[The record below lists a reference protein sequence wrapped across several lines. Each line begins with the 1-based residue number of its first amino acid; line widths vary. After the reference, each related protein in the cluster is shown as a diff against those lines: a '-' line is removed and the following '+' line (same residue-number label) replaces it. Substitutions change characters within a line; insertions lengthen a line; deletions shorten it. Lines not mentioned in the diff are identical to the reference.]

1 MVLVT
6 QVPVAIAKAYSP
18 GHITGFFSTP
28 DTHISTLDPKFLGS
42 MGAGFSID
50 KGITSTVKVFSSTE
64 KNYEIRL
71 NGVPNFE
78 LKVSNFV
85 VASYMRVIREAV
97 YLSIEHESD
106 LPIGYGLGSSGS
118 AALSLSY
125 ALNEA
130 LKTNLTKLQA
140 AQIAHNADIACR
152 TGLGTVISEF
162 TGGFELRTSIGGPG
176 IGRVIKSELS
186 TDWCVII
193 LCLEPIKTE
202 LWLDKSVT
210 DENKHSLNLLG
221 RKMVNDLYQD
231 QNVGAFLDM
240 SYQFAHEYH
249 LDKGKCQNP
258 IDLLQ
263 AEGIKAS
270 VALFGHTLFTL
281 TKLDKLPK
289 VVKLLEQFKGQIL
302 VCGVDNLGARLI
314 SRNDQV

>member
-6 QVPVAIAKAYSP
+6 QVPVAIAQAYSP

-28 DTHISTLDPKFLGS
+28 DSHISTTDPKFLGS

-64 KNYEIRL
+64 KNCEIRL
-71 NGVPNFE
+71 NGIPNFE

-85 VASYMRVIREAV
+85 VASYMRLIHKPV

-130 LKTNLTKLQA
+130 LKTNLTKVQA
-140 AQIAHNADIACR
+140 AQIAHHADIACR
-152 TGLGTVISEF
+152 TGLGTVISEY
-162 TGGFELRTSIGGPG
+162 TGGFELRLKVGGPG

-186 TDWCVII
+186 PDWCVII
-193 LCLEPIKTE
+193 LCIEPIRTD
-202 LWLDKSVT
+202 LWFEKSVT
-210 DENKHSLNLLG
+210 NENRFILNLLG
-221 RKMVNDLYQD
+221 KKMVSDLQRD
-231 QNVGAFLDM
+231 QNVGSFLDM
-240 SYQFAHEYH
+240 SYQFAREYN
-249 LDKGKCQNP
+249 LDKGNCQNP
-258 IDLLQ
+258 LNLLQ

-281 TKLDKLPK
+281 IERAKLSR
-289 VVKLLEQFKGQIL
+289 VVKLLEQFRGQLL
-302 VCGVDNLGARLI
+302 VCGVDNLGARLLR
-314 SRNDQV
+314 RND

>member
-6 QVPVAIAKAYSP
+6 QVPVAMAKAYSP

-28 DTHISTLDPKFLGS
+28 DTHVSMVDPKFFGS

-64 KNYEIRL
+64 KNYEITL
-71 NGVPNFE
+71 NGIPNFD

-85 VASYMRVIREAV
+85 VAYYMRVIREPV

-130 LKTNLTKLQA
+130 LKTDLTKLQA

-162 TGGFELRTSIGGPG
+162 TGGFELRLTVGGPG
-176 IGRVIKSELS
+176 IGRVFKSELS
-186 TDWCVII
+186 TDWCVIV

-202 LWLDKSVT
+202 LWLEKSVT
-210 DENKHSLNLLG
+210 AGNKKSLNLLG

-231 QNVGAFLDM
+231 QNVASFLDM
-240 SYQFAHEYH
+240 SYQFAREYH
-249 LDKGKCQNP
+249 LDKGKCQIP
-258 IDLLQ
+258 LDVLQ
-263 AEGIKAS
+263 AEGIKGS

-281 TKLDKLPK
+281 TERDKLPK
-289 VVKLLEQFKGQIL
+289 IVKLLEQFKGQLL

-314 SRNDQV
+314 RKNYQE

>member
-6 QVPVAIAKAYSP
+6 QVPVAMAQAYSP

-28 DTHISTLDPKFLGS
+28 DSHISTIDPKFLGS

-50 KGITSTVKVFSSTE
+50 KGITSTVKVFSSNE
-64 KNYEIRL
+64 NNYEIKL
-71 NGVPNFE
+71 NGIPNFE

-85 VASYMRVIREAV
+85 IASYMRVIREPV

-130 LKTNLTKLQA
+130 LKTNLTKVQA
-140 AQIAHNADIACR
+140 AQIAHNADVVCR

-162 TGGFELRTSIGGPG
+162 TGGFELRLSVGGPG

-186 TDWCVII
+186 TDLCVIV

-202 LWLDKSVT
+202 LWLDKWVT
-210 DENKHSLNLLG
+210 NENKHSLTLLG
-221 RKMVNDLYQD
+221 RKMVNVLHQD
-231 QNVGAFLDM
+231 PKVESFLEM

-258 IDLLQ
+258 LNLLQ
-263 AEGIKAS
+263 AEGIQAS

-281 TKLDKLPK
+281 TERDKVPRI
-289 VVKLLEQFKGQIL
+289 VKLLEQFKGQLL
-302 VCGVDNLGARLI
+302 VCGIDNLGARLVK
-314 SRNDQV
+314 RND

>member
-1 MVLVT
+1 VVLVT
-6 QVPVAIAKAYSP
+6 QVPVAVAKAYSP

-28 DTHISTLDPKFLGS
+28 DSHISTIDPKFLGS
-42 MGAGFSID
+42 RGAGFSID
-50 KGITSTVKVFSSTE
+50 KGITSTVKVFSSNE
-64 KNYEIRL
+64 KNYEIKL
-71 NGVPNFE
+71 NGIPNFE

-85 VASYMRVIREAV
+85 IASYMRVIREPV
-97 YLSIEHESD
+97 YLSIEHQSD

-130 LKTNLTKLQA
+130 LKTNLTKVQA
-140 AQIAHNADIACR
+140 AQIAHNADVVCR

-162 TGGFELRTSIGGPG
+162 TGGLELRWSVGGPG
-176 IGRVIKSELS
+176 IGRVIKSKLS
-186 TDWCVII
+186 TDWRVIV

-202 LWLDKSVT
+202 LWLDKWVT
-210 DENKHSLNLLG
+210 NENKHSLNLLG
-221 RKMVNDLYQD
+221 RKMVNFLHQD
-231 QNVGAFLDM
+231 PKVESFLEM

-258 IDLLQ
+258 LNLLQ

-281 TKLDKLPK
+281 TERDNVPRI
-289 VVKLLEQFKGQIL
+289 VKLLEQFEGQLL
-302 VCGVDNLGARLI
+302 VCGVDNLGARLVR
-314 SRNDQV
+314 RND

>member
-6 QVPVAIAKAYSP
+6 QVPVAMARAYSP

-28 DTHISTLDPKFLGS
+28 DTHISTIDPKFFGS

-50 KGITSTVKVFSSTE
+50 KGITSTVKVFSSNE
-64 KNYEIRL
+64 KNYEIKL
-71 NGVPNFE
+71 NGIPNFE

-85 VASYMRVIREAV
+85 IASYMRVIREPV

-130 LKTNLTKLQA
+130 LKTNLTKVQA
-140 AQIAHNADIACR
+140 AQIAHNADVVCR
-152 TGLGTVISEF
+152 TGLGPVISEF
-162 TGGFELRTSIGGPG
+162 TGGFELRLSVGGPG
-176 IGRVIKSELS
+176 IGRVIKSKLS

-202 LWLDKSVT
+202 LWLDKWVT
-210 DENKHSLNLLG
+210 SENKHSLNLLG
-221 RKMVNDLYQD
+221 RKMVNVLHQD
-231 QNVGAFLDM
+231 PKVESFLEM

-258 IDLLQ
+258 LNLLQ
-263 AEGIKAS
+263 AEGIQAS

-281 TKLDKLPK
+281 TERDKVPRI
-289 VVKLLEQFKGQIL
+289 VKLLEQFKGQLL
-302 VCGVDNLGARLI
+302 VCGIDNLGARLVR
-314 SRNDQV
+314 RND

>member
-6 QVPVAIAKAYSP
+6 EVPVAVAKAYSP

-28 DTHISTLDPKFLGS
+28 DSHISTIDPKFLGS

-50 KGITSTVKVFSSTE
+50 KGITSTVKVFSSNE
-64 KNYEIRL
+64 KNYEIKL
-71 NGVPNFE
+71 NGIPNFE

-85 VASYMRVIREAV
+85 IASYMRVIREPV

-130 LKTNLTKLQA
+130 LKTNLTKVQA
-140 AQIAHNADIACR
+140 AQIAHNADVVCR

-162 TGGFELRTSIGGPG
+162 TGGFEFRLSVGGPG
-176 IGRVIKSELS
+176 IGRVIKSKLS
-186 TDWCVII
+186 TDWCVIV

-202 LWLDKSVT
+202 LWLDKWVT
-210 DENKHSLNLLG
+210 SENKHSLNLLG
-221 RKMVNDLYQD
+221 RKMVNVLHQD
-231 QNVGAFLDM
+231 PKVESFLEM

-258 IDLLQ
+258 LNLMQ
-263 AEGIKAS
+263 AEGIQAS

-281 TKLDKLPK
+281 TERDKVPRI
-289 VVKLLEQFKGQIL
+289 VKLLEQFKGQLL
-302 VCGVDNLGARLI
+302 VCGVDNLGARLVR
-314 SRNDQV
+314 RND

>member
-6 QVPVAIAKAYSP
+6 QVPVAVAKAYSP

-28 DTHISTLDPKFLGS
+28 DSHISTIDPKFLGS

-50 KGITSTVKVFSSTE
+50 KGITSTVKVFSSNE
-64 KNYEIRL
+64 NNYEIKL
-71 NGVPNFE
+71 NGIPNFE

-85 VASYMRVIREAV
+85 IASYMRVIREPV

-130 LKTNLTKLQA
+130 LKTNLTKVQA
-140 AQIAHNADIACR
+140 AQIAHNADVVCR

-162 TGGFELRTSIGGPG
+162 TGGFELRLSVGGPG
-176 IGRVIKSELS
+176 IGRVIKSKLS
-186 TDWCVII
+186 TDWCVIV

-202 LWLDKSVT
+202 VWLDKWVT
-210 DENKHSLNLLG
+210 NENKHSLTLLG
-221 RKMVNDLYQD
+221 RKMVNVLHQD
-231 QNVGAFLDM
+231 PKVESFLEM

-258 IDLLQ
+258 LNLMQ
-263 AEGIKAS
+263 AEGIQAS

-281 TKLDKLPK
+281 TERDKVPRI
-289 VVKLLEQFKGQIL
+289 VKLLEQFKGQLL
-302 VCGVDNLGARLI
+302 VCGVDNLGARLVR
-314 SRNDQV
+314 RND

>member
-1 MVLVT
+1 VVLVT
-6 QVPVAIAKAYSP
+6 QVPVAVAKAYSP

-28 DTHISTLDPKFLGS
+28 DSHISTIDPKFLGS

-50 KGITSTVKVFSSTE
+50 KGITSTVKVFSSNE
-64 KNYEIRL
+64 NNYEIKL
-71 NGVPNFE
+71 NGIPNFE

-85 VASYMRVIREAV
+85 IASYMRVIREPV

-130 LKTNLTKLQA
+130 LKTNLTKVQA
-140 AQIAHNADIACR
+140 AQIAHNADVVCR

-162 TGGFELRTSIGGPG
+162 TGGFELRLSVGGPG
-176 IGRVIKSELS
+176 IGRVIKSKLS
-186 TDWCVII
+186 TDWCVIV

-202 LWLDKSVT
+202 VWLDKWVT
-210 DENKHSLNLLG
+210 NENKHSLTLLG
-221 RKMVNDLYQD
+221 RKMVNVLHQD
-231 QNVGAFLDM
+231 PKVESFLEM

-258 IDLLQ
+258 LNLMQ
-263 AEGIKAS
+263 AEGIQAS

-281 TKLDKLPK
+281 TERDKVPRI
-289 VVKLLEQFKGQIL
+289 VKLLEQFKGQLL
-302 VCGVDNLGARLI
+302 VCGVDNLGARLVK
-314 SRNDQV
+314 RND

>member
-6 QVPVAIAKAYSP
+6 QVPVAVAKAYSP

-28 DTHISTLDPKFLGS
+28 DPHISTTDPKFLGS

-50 KGITSTVKVFSSTE
+50 KGITSTVKVFSSNE
-64 KNYEIRL
+64 KNYEIKL
-71 NGVPNFE
+71 NGIPNFE

-85 VASYMRVIREAV
+85 IASYMRVIREPV
-97 YLSIEHESD
+97 YLSIEHQSD

-130 LKTNLTKLQA
+130 LKTNLTKVQA
-140 AQIAHNADIACR
+140 AQIAHNADVVCR

-162 TGGFELRTSIGGPG
+162 TGGFELRLSVGGPG
-176 IGRVIKSELS
+176 IGRVIKSKLS
-186 TDWCVII
+186 TDWRVIV
-193 LCLEPIKTE
+193 LCLKPIKTE
-202 LWLDKSVT
+202 LWLDKWVT
-210 DENKHSLNLLG
+210 NENKHSLNLLG
-221 RKMVNDLYQD
+221 RKMVNVLHQD
-231 QNVGAFLDM
+231 PKVESFLEM

-258 IDLLQ
+258 LNLLQ

-281 TKLDKLPK
+281 TERDN
-289 VVKLLEQFKGQIL
+289 VSRIVKLLEQFEGQLL
-302 VCGVDNLGARLI
+302 VCGVDNLGARLVR
-314 SRNDQV
+314 RND

>member
-6 QVPVAIAKAYSP
+6 QVPVAVAKAYSP

-28 DTHISTLDPKFLGS
+28 DSHISTIDPKFLGS

-50 KGITSTVKVFSSTE
+50 KGITSTVKVFSSNE
-64 KNYEIRL
+64 NNYEIKL
-71 NGVPNFE
+71 NGIPNFE

-85 VASYMRVIREAV
+85 IASYMRVIREPV
-97 YLSIEHESD
+97 YLSIEHESE

-130 LKTNLTKLQA
+130 LKTNLTKVQA
-140 AQIAHNADIACR
+140 AQIAHNADVVCR

-162 TGGFELRTSIGGPG
+162 TGGFELRLSVGGPG
-176 IGRVIKSELS
+176 IGRVIKSKLS
-186 TDWCVII
+186 TDWCVIV

-202 LWLDKSVT
+202 VWLDKWVT
-210 DENKHSLNLLG
+210 NENKHSLTLLG
-221 RKMVNDLYQD
+221 RKMVNVLHQD
-231 QNVGAFLDM
+231 PKVESFLEM

-258 IDLLQ
+258 LNLLQ
-263 AEGIKAS
+263 VEGIQAS

-281 TKLDKLPK
+281 TERDKVPRI
-289 VVKLLEQFKGQIL
+289 VKLLEQFKGQLL
-302 VCGVDNLGARLI
+302 VCGVDNLGARLVR
-314 SRNDQV
+314 RND

>member
-6 QVPVAIAKAYSP
+6 QVPVAVAKAYSP

-28 DTHISTLDPKFLGS
+28 DSHISTIDPKFLGS

-50 KGITSTVKVFSSTE
+50 KGITSTVKVFSSNE
-64 KNYEIRL
+64 NNYEIKL
-71 NGVPNFE
+71 NGIPNFE

-85 VASYMRVIREAV
+85 IASYMRVIREPV

-130 LKTNLTKLQA
+130 LKTNLTKVQA
-140 AQIAHNADIACR
+140 AQIAHNADVVCR

-162 TGGFELRTSIGGPG
+162 TGGFELRLSVGGPG
-176 IGRVIKSELS
+176 IGRVIKSKLS
-186 TDWCVII
+186 TDWCVIV

-202 LWLDKSVT
+202 VWLDKWVT
-210 DENKHSLNLLG
+210 NENKHSLTLLG
-221 RKMVNDLYQD
+221 RKMVNVLHQD
-231 QNVGAFLDM
+231 PKVESFLEM

-258 IDLLQ
+258 LNLLQ
-263 AEGIKAS
+263 AEGIQAS

-281 TKLDKLPK
+281 TERDKVPRI
-289 VVKLLEQFKGQIL
+289 VKLLEQFKGQLL
-302 VCGVDNLGARLI
+302 VCGIDNLGARLVK
-314 SRNDQV
+314 RND

>member
-1 MVLVT
+1 M
-6 QVPVAIAKAYSP
+6 AKAYSP

-28 DTHISTLDPKFLGS
+28 DKHNSTVDPKFLGS

-71 NGVPNFE
+71 NGIPNFE

-85 VASYMRVIREAV
+85 VASYMRIIRAPV
-97 YLSIEHESD
+97 YVSIEHESD

-130 LKTNLTKLQA
+130 LKTNLTKVQA

-162 TGGFELRTSIGGPG
+162 TGGFEMRLGVGGPG
-176 IGRVIKSELS
+176 IGRVTKSELS
-186 TDWCVII
+186 KNWCVII
-193 LCLEPIKTE
+193 LCLEPIKTD
-202 LWLDKSVT
+202 LWLDQSVT
-210 DENKHSLNLLG
+210 DEKKHSLNLLG
-221 RKMVNDLYQD
+221 RKMVNDLHQD
-231 QNVGAFLDM
+231 QNVGSFLEM
-240 SYQFAHEYH
+240 SYQFAREYH

-258 IDLLQ
+258 LNLLK
-263 AEGIKAS
+263 AEGINAS

-281 TKLDKLPK
+281 TGRDKVPRI
-289 VVKLLEQFKGQIL
+289 VKLLEQFNGQLL
-302 VCGVDNLGARLI
+302 VCGIDNLGARLI
-314 SRNDQV
+314 QRND

>member
-6 QVPVAIAKAYSP
+6 QVPVAMAKAYSP

-28 DTHISTLDPKFLGS
+28 DPHISTTDPKFLGS
-42 MGAGFSID
+42 MGAGFSIN
-50 KGITSTVKVFSSTE
+50 KGITSTVKVFSSNE

-71 NGVPNFE
+71 NGIPNFE

-85 VASYMRVIREAV
+85 VASYMQLIREPV
-97 YLSIEHESD
+97 YLSIEHESE

-130 LKTNLTKLQA
+130 LKTNLTKVQA
-140 AQIAHNADIACR
+140 AQIAHNGDIACR

-162 TGGFELRTSIGGPG
+162 TGGFELRLKVGGPG
-176 IGRVIKSELS
+176 IGQVIKSELS
-186 TDWCVII
+186 TDWCVIV

-210 DENKHSLNLLG
+210 NENKHSLNLLG
-221 RKMVNDLYQD
+221 RKMVHDLYQN
-231 QNVGAFLDM
+231 QNVGSFLEM
-240 SYQFAHEYH
+240 SYQFAREYH
-249 LDKGKCQNP
+249 LDEGKCQNP
-258 IDLLQ
+258 INLLQ

-281 TKLDKLPK
+281 TERDK
-289 VVKLLEQFKGQIL
+289 VRRIVKLLEQFKGQLL

-314 SRNDQV
+314 RRND